1 MKLLLLAV
9 IIIAAFWLLR
19 RHYSAV
25 GKWLYNTAMAT
36 EAALYGFRKQ
46 SVAIGDMHLTCYR
59 NHNPGKPVLVM
70 LHGFSAD
77 KTVWLRFARPL
88 AKDYDIVIPDM
99 AGHGDSPYDPQWNY
113 GMPAQAERLQQLL
126 ETLNIPR
133 AHLIG
138 NSMGGFLAATFAI
151 RYPQKTL
158 SATMVDPAGVHAPQA
173 SKMMQMLEQGR
184 NPFIINSR
192 AEFDEFY
199 AMTMEQ
205 PPFVPDIVL
214 QAVYEKYR
222 GSQQQLER
230 IFADFYS
237 SDYLEESLGQLTV
250 PAMLWWGDQDKLLH
264 VSSVAVWQ
272 AGIPHLRVEVFPG
285 IGHMPMVEMPA
296 RTAQLYRS
304 FLDSL

>member
-9 IIIAAFWLLR
+9 IVISAFWLIR
-19 RHYSAV
+19 RHYSTV
-25 GKWLYNTAMAT
+25 GKWLYNTAMAS

-46 SVAIGDMHLTCYR
+46 SADIGDMRLAYYR
-59 NHNPGKPVLVM
+59 HHNPGKPVLVM

-88 AKDYDIVIPDM
+88 TKDYDIVIPDM

-113 GMPAQAERLQQLL
+113 GMPAQAERLQRLL
-126 ETLNIPR
+126 EALNIPR
-133 AHLIG
+133 VHLIG

-151 RYPQKTL
+151 RYPQATL

-199 AMTMEQ
+199 AMTMER